1 MPNDN
6 QKKTEQKITDT
17 LVQNYMPYAMSVI
30 VSRAIPEIDGF
41 KPAHRKILYSMY
53 DMGLM
58 NKGPVKCAN
67 IVGAGMRLNP
77 HGDSSIYETMVR
89 MADSNETLLFP
100 FIKAKGSFGKHYS
113 RDMSPAA
120 YRYTEAML
128 TKSCEAIFRD
138 INKNAVDFV
147 DNYDG
152 TMKEPTLLPVLFPS
166 ILVNSNQGI
175 AVGMASNI
183 CSFNL
188 KEICDTTIGLIKNKN
203 FDIYS
208 TLLGPD
214 FTTGGELLYNRKNI
228 ENIYETGR
236 GSFDVRAVWKYDAK
250 HRIIEITEIPFSTT
264 SEVIIEKI
272 IDLVKQGKIK
282 DIDNVRDE
290 TGLNGL
296 KIAIDL
302 KRGADPES
310 IMKKLFKYTT
320 LQDSFPC
327 NFNILIAGTPK
338 VLGIKGIL
346 NEWVDFR
353 CGCIR
358 RSLKYDLV
366 KNEKRLHLF
375 EGIETVL
382 LDIDKVI
389 KIIRSAQND
398 NEVIALLMKK
408 IKVDEEQA
416 NYIADIKLRNLNK
429 DYLIKLIKD
438 KESLIKEIAK
448 IKDTLASDK
457 KVKNVICQE
466 LKDISKKYSQD
477 RKTKIVTEYENVDS
491 SEKGESVEEDPFS
504 IILTAENYVKK
515 IYGGKKD
522 DVQKLKENDKIIEN
536 VNNIKSGEIL
546 LFNSGGN
553 VYKKQFSDIKDCK
566 ANQLGEYLPAIIG
579 CPTNE
584 KSIFGCILEDDKF
597 VVIVFENGKVA
608 KIPMTAYK
616 TATNRKK
623 LVNAYYSGIP
633 VKNILKCSDS
643 DTLIVSFDSGKPK
656 NIAVSKISSKI
667 TKNTQGVQ
675 AINLKNQKI
684 LNVSVKGEIKCH
696 I

>member
-1 MPNDN
+1 MPNN
-6 QKKTEQKITDT
+6 RKKTEQKITDT

-67 IVGAGMRLNP
+67 IVGAGMKLNP

-89 MADSNETLLFP
+89 MTDSNETLLFP

-113 RDMSPAA
+113 RDMPPAA

-188 KEICDTTIGLIKNKN
+188 EEICDTTIGLIKNKN

-214 FTTGGELLYNRKNI
+214 FTTGGELLYNRKDM

-338 VLGIKGIL
+338 VLGIKSIL
-346 NEWVDFR
+346 NEWVNFR
-353 CGCIR
+353 CGCIG

-429 DYLIKLIKD
+429 DYLVKLIKD
-438 KESLIKEIAK
+438 KESLIKEIAR
-448 IKDTLASDK
+448 IRDILASDK
-457 KVKNVICQE
+457 KIKNVICQE
-466 LKDISKKYSQD
+466 LKDISKKYGQN
-477 RKTKIVTEYENVDS
+477 RKTKIITEYESIGSDK
-491 SEKGESVEEDPFS
+491 EGEFIEEDPFS
-504 IILTAENYVKK
+504 IVLTAENYVKK

-522 DVQKLKENDKIIEN
+522 DIQKLKESDRIIEN
-536 VNNIKSGEIL
+536 IDNIKAGEIL

-566 ANQLGEYLPAIIG
+566 ANQLGEYLPAIMG
-579 CPTNE
+579 CPANE
-584 KSIFGCILEDDKF
+584 KNMFGCILEDDKF
-597 VVIVFENGKVA
+597 VIIVFENGKVA
-608 KIPMTAYK
+608 KIPMASYK

-623 LVNAYYSGIP
+623 LINAYYLGIP
-633 VKNILKCSDS
+633 IKSILKCSDS
-643 DTLIVSFDSGKPK
+643 DTLVISFDSGKPK
-656 NIAVSKISSKI
+656 NIAVSKINSKT

-675 AINLKNQKI
+675 AINIKNQKI
-684 LNVSVKGEIKCH
+684 LNVSVKEK
-696 I
+696 